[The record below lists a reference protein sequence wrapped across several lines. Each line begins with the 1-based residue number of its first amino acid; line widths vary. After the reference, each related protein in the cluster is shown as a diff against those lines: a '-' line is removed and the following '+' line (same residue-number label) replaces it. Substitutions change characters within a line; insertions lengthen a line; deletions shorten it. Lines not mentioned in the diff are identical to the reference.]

1 MVILLHKLR
10 TDVAKND
17 VRCLY
22 LLCSGSFDGGIVKLA
37 AGSDFFDISF
47 VRIVEWHSN

>member
-22 LLCSGSFDGGIVKLA
+22 LLCSGSLDGGVTKLTVR
-37 AGSDFFDISF
+37 SDFLY
-47 VRIVEWHSN
+47 VCLMRIIERHGY